1 MCLLHSRFA
10 LTARFRRQRKQ
21 RGHEAVKV
29 CLLSLH
35 RQDSRRMHAA
45 ARRLGVTLSVASPS
59 HQIVAPKA
67 VIVSVVDM
75 SRCLPSA
82 EGIEVAP
89 SANHASST
97 IPAPL

>member
-1 MCLLHSRFA
+1 
-10 LTARFRRQRKQ
+10 
-21 RGHEAVKV
+21 
-29 CLLSLH
+29 
-35 RQDSRRMHAA
+35 MHAA

-89 SANHASST
+89 DASHPARSST